1 MAAIIHRQ
9 YIGTGTGT
17 EFYDE
22 PFAGLWRLYL
32 DWVPS
37 PGNALLLISSMPYG
51 AHADA
56 ADWGGNAGTFAF
68 TAANTTI
75 ISWWV
80 GASPATYMD
89 VQGHFRHGSSI
100 LVEIAGLTDINPD
113 KHAYVAG
120 GPTAT
125 ITTPTTA
132 ATTTATQYWLNTFV
146 YYNATP
152 GNDFDGTAATN
163 GYSLV
168 NGGTAT
174 AYQQTG
180 MVWPSG
186 SPTHSPQDYA
196 YGILITDKFVASIGT
211 AGGAITDSLGRSYYW
226 EACAITFPCLAA
238 VGPTRSRPDGLLES
252 ATRCSAVL
260 VTRADGTRFGLTDSQ
275 WPFVWDG
282 VTFQT
287 AQGADASNVHQET
300 GTGVGDLEVSTL
312 LDDALNYVT
321 AADVRGTRYNNSFW
335 LLFLIDYMDPGNG
348 IMILN
353 RYRCAKWSGTDTS
366 MKFVLKGL
374 LSILDQAT
382 GRTYSPQCDVAR
394 FGDLRCDPGQTIRAA
409 MTDSLTCYSVGI
421 VDALFTTDW
430 TGSARG
436 AGFYTFGDA
445 TFTAGANTGLE
456 GQIKQHTVLTPAAW
470 SGVATYALGDYS
482 TESGTTYISLQPH
495 NLNNDPAT
503 SPAWWLAMAGMPASI
518 ARLVWRTPPPYV
530 VAIADVA
537 DVCFGCDR
545 RQLTCSGVPNTDATT
560 NPSTTNIENFHGYY
574 LPSPDQLNVVGR
586 PI

>member
-1 MAAIIHRQ
+1 MPNAA
-9 YIGTGTGT
+9 
-17 EFYDE
+17 
-22 PFAGLWRLYL
+22 L
-32 DWVPS
+32 D
-37 PGNALLLISSMPYG
+37 
-51 AHADA
+51 
-56 ADWGGNAGTFAF
+56 AF
-68 TAANTTI
+68 QTAQT
-75 ISWWV
+75 V
-80 GASPATYMD
+80 GAQTSLSWTHTSAGPN
-89 VQGHFRHGSSI
+89 RI
-100 LVEIAGLTDINPD
+100 LIVKILIYDFHSTDIVSVIVGGATPMALVPGASQLFSGINLYAAVYYLADPPIGPANITVNAAFAVHILAESESWNNSNGSIRGMANPD
-113 KHAYVAG
+113 AEFTG
-120 GPTAT
+120 SG
-125 ITTPTTA
+125 
-132 ATTTATQYWLNTFV
+132 
-146 YYNATP
+146 ATP
-152 GNDFDGTAATN
+152 
-163 GYSLV
+163 
-168 NGGTAT
+168 
-174 AYQQTG
+174 
-180 MVWPSG
+180 PSG
-186 SPTHSPQDYA
+186 SYQFAVLPGDCLSTMFANDSATVPTTSGGFAVTEIAAIANGSA
-196 YGILITDKFVASIGT
+196 YGLVAYYGIVTFTGIAGYGYTGIGGTGYICIGFVIE
-211 AGGAITDSLGRSYYW
+211 AGSQGI
-226 EACAITFPCLAA
+226 
-238 VGPTRSRPDGLLES
+238 GPTRTVPTGLLTS
-252 ATRCSAVL
+252 PTRCTAVL
-260 VTRADGTRFGLTDSQ
+260 ITRTDGTKFGLTDSQ
-275 WPFVWDG
+275 WPFEYGG
-282 VTFQT
+282 VLYQT

-312 LDDALNYVT
+312 LDDALNYVK

-353 RYRCAKWSGTDTS
+353 RYRCAKWSGTDTG

-409 MTDSLTCYSVGI
+409 LTDSLTCYSAGI

-430 TGSARG
+430 TGSARS

-482 TESGTTYISLQPH
+482 TESGTTYISLQPY

-530 VAIADVA
+530 VTVGDVA
-537 DVCFGCDR
+537 DVCKGCDR
-545 RQLTCSGVPNTDATT
+545 RELTCSQTPNADAST

-574 LPSPDQLNVVGR
+574 LPNPDQLNVVGR

>member
-1 MAAIIHRQ
+1 MAITIDS
-9 YIGTGTGT
+9 T
-17 EFYDE
+17 EEANISGGATNLSWSHTCSGPNRILVVKVMVYGY
-22 PFAGLWRLYL
+22 PLGIYGVTYGGVAMTP
-32 DWVPS
+32 VPS
-37 PGNALLLISSMPYG
+37 
-51 AHADA
+51 
-56 ADWGGNAGTFAF
+56 GTSLF
-68 TAANTTI
+68 TALSMYMAVFYLADP
-75 ISWWV
+75 SL
-80 GASPATYMD
+80 GA
-89 VQGHFRHGSSI
+89 
-100 LVEIAGLTDINPD
+100 
-113 KHAYVAG
+113 
-120 GPTAT
+120 AT
-125 ITTPTTA
+125 IDVTTA
-132 ATTTATQYWLNTFV
+132 AGTNTILGLSESWNGSNGVVRGVAVTDAEYTGGGSTA
-146 YYNATP
+146 
-152 GNDFDGTAATN
+152 
-163 GYSLV
+163 
-168 NGGTAT
+168 
-174 AYQQTG
+174 
-180 MVWPSG
+180 PSG
-186 SPTHSPQDYA
+186 SYQLGVVAGDLVTAFFGNDSYTVPTPTGAFGFLVA
-196 YGILITDKFVASIGT
+196 YLNSEDGNAHGVASFYKVAPATSAGVMYGYTGIAGT
-211 AGGAITDSLGRSYYW
+211 GYLCIAFVIESGSQG
-226 EACAITFPCLAA
+226 
-238 VGPTRSRPDGLLES
+238 VGPTRSTPVGLLAS
-252 ATRCSAVL
+252 PTRCTAVL
-260 VTRADGTRFGLTDSQ
+260 ITRTDGTKFGLTDSQ
-275 WPFVWDG
+275 WPFEYGG
-282 VTFQT
+282 VLYQT

-312 LDDALNYVT
+312 LDDALNYVK

-545 RQLTCSGVPNTDATT
+545 RQLTCSGVPNADATT

-574 LPSPDQLNVVGR
+574 LPNPDQLNVVGR